1 MKKFV
6 AAFLCLIILLS
17 LFSCANDNIKDNGN
31 NDTNDINNDTPKNEI
46 TNTTSVNY
54 VSVLEVYRLIVEKFH
69 IVNQNPRAVAAE
81 LGIQD
86 EAEIE
91 AFVNL
96 YSSIHLFYPGIG
108 QEDSVSPHHKLGCGY
123 SVKDLNGDGVDELVL
138 MNKDYY
144 IMAIFSYSNEKP
156 VLLGN
161 YWERNSCW
169 IDGDGLLHN
178 NGSSGADR
186 STSAIYKIAD
196 GGESLELISEFGTNG
211 HEWVDDVA
219 YTKYYK
225 VVGSEKVSI
234 IESEYNALVEQY
246 GKYLGSVASAE
257 TTKEYSGLTFT
268 SLYTKAEIA
277 MEMYEAVLK
286 NEIKVYETDIEEYNY
301 LKDCKTPY
309 NRIPLCE
316 LERLRYAYMDVD
328 GDSVN
333 ELVIDCGDTLILR
346 YYEGTVYIYSFI
358 FRNLYYLNTD
368 GSYSWNHTGTD
379 FEYGENQIYFEGSAL
394 KTREIWRIVND
405 GEPDAE
411 YYIGDKQVTQEEILT
426 YFENSSETRIE
437 FLPLEV
443 SWLNKISRYEAI
455 TIAENYW
462 EDFDIKENGYR
473 VELAVNSNAPDSV
486 YVMVIKRFVIDHYST
501 FDEIW
506 IDKTSGEAIIPYEPD
521 GKG

>member
-1 MKKFV
+1 MKKYIAFLLCFIMMLSLISCNTENAIEATNPPDNSDKATAPSKQHYKIEKLDLTKVRYYIYDTNGNTVLSDETDRPLDISMLGDNIVDICIGMGTGISIHKYYDVQNNRFSEEYSYV
-6 AAFLCLIILLS
+6 AAASGNLVAYIDTSMEDPMINRVLVVRDIFDKNIFYKSFGLD
-17 LFSCANDNIKDNGN
+17 FSPTVHDPIESASFSDG
-31 NDTNDINNDTPKNEI
+31 E
-46 TNTTSVNY
+46 
-54 VSVLEVYRLIVEKFH
+54 
-69 IVNQNPRAVAAE
+69 AE
-81 LGIQD
+81 LDVVYLSERPPVPLSITLPIRHASGEGEILSH
-86 EAEIE
+86 AE
-91 AFVNL
+91 
-96 YSSIHLFYPGIG
+96 
-108 QEDSVSPHHKLGCGY
+108 
-123 SVKDLNGDGVDELVL
+123 
-138 MNKDYY
+138 
-144 IMAIFSYSNEKP
+144 
-156 VLLGN
+156 
-161 YWERNSCW
+161 R
-169 IDGDGLLHN
+169 
-178 NGSSGADR
+178 
-186 STSAIYKIAD
+186 
-196 GGESLELISEFGTNG
+196 
-211 HEWVDDVA
+211 
-219 YTKYYK
+219 
-225 VVGSEKVSI
+225 
-234 IESEYNALVEQY
+234 
-246 GKYLGSVASAE
+246 
-257 TTKEYSGLTFT
+257 
-268 SLYTKAEIA
+268 A
-277 MEMYEAVLK
+277 MQAYEAALK
-286 NEIKVYETDIEEYNY
+286 NKIRVCETDIEEYNY
-301 LKDCKTPY
+301 LKDYKTPY

-328 GDSVN
+328 GDSIN

-473 VELAVNSNAPDSV
+473 VELAVNANAPDSV
-486 YVMVIKRFVIDHYST
+486 YVMVIKRLVIDHYST